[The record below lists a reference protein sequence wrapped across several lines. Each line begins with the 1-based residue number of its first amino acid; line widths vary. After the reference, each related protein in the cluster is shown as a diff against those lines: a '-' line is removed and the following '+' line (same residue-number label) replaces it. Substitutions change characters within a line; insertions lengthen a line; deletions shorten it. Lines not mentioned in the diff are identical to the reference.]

1 MSDPRI
7 EPRKSPARFAVAC
20 VLAATVA
27 GCAKPSSESASAP
40 PSPPAVFHLE
50 EATISQI
57 QGAILAGQVT
67 ATQIVEGYLHRIKAY
82 NGACVNQPDGVLG
95 AVTPIQNARQLN
107 ALQTLNLRPETR
119 KAWGFDDRKA
129 QHDRPGGW
137 RSQHARRAGTRCSVG
152 SKVQRDRQAG
162 GSAARSGYFAQ
173 GSIRHV
179 RHAFDVRL

>member
-1 MSDPRI
+1 MSDLTI
-7 EPRKSPARFAVAC
+7 EPRKSSARFAVAC
-20 VLAATVA
+20 VLAATLA
-27 GCAKPSSESASAP
+27 GCAKPTSDGAIAT
-40 PSPPAVFHLE
+40 PSPPAVFQLE

-107 ALQTLNLRPETR
+107 ALQTLNLRPENR

-129 QHDRPGGW
+129 RSMTDLADGDPSMPDALELAAALDQKFKETGKLIDLGGV
-137 RSQHARRAGTRCSVG
+137 RARLTA
-152 SKVQRDRQAG
+152 
-162 GSAARSGYFAQ
+162 YFAVLQ
-173 GSIRHV
+173 TPQKV
-179 RHAFDVRL
+179 